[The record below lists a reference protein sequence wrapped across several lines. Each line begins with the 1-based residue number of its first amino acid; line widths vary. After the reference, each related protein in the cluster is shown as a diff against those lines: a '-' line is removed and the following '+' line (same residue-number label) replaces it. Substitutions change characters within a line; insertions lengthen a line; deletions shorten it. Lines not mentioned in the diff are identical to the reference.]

1 MKLALAS
8 DLHLE
13 FGDCQLQ
20 NSQNADVLILSG
32 DIMIAADLY
41 SFAEGQ
47 EDLELAS
54 VSPNRKQ
61 AAHRYRQFLAD
72 CSKEFPHVIYVAG
85 NHEFYH
91 FRWYQTLEVLA
102 KECEKFDNVH
112 FLENQSVT
120 IDGVSFLGASLWTDM
135 NGQDPTTIYSIERAM
150 NDFNLI
156 RNDKRNF
163 AKLHP
168 SDTVIRHLNSVRFI
182 KNSCREITGP
192 VVMVGH
198 HAPSSLS
205 IHPRYH
211 YDYVVNGAYSSN
223 LSDLILDC
231 PQIKLWTHGHT
242 HHAFDYMISS
252 TRVVCNPRGYI
263 GHEPQAENF
272 SLQYIEI

>member
-1 MKLALAS
+1 MKVALAS

-13 FGDCQLQ
+13 FGDCPLT

-47 EDLELAS
+47 EDIDLAS
-54 VSPNRKQ
+54 VSPKRKQ
-61 AAHRYRQFLAD
+61 AAQRYRRFLAD

-102 KECEKFDNVH
+102 KECTKFDNIH
-112 FLENQSVT
+112 FLENQSVA
-120 IDGVSFLGASLWTDM
+120 INGVSFLGTSLWTDM
-135 NGQDPTTIYSIERAM
+135 NSQDPVTIYSIERSM

-156 RNDKRNF
+156 RDDKRNF
-163 AKLHP
+163 AKLCP
-168 SDTVIRHLNSVRFI
+168 QDTVIRHLDSVRFI
-182 KNSCREITGP
+182 KNSCQAITDP
-192 VVMVGH
+192 VVVVGH
-198 HAPSSLS
+198 HAPSLQS
-205 IHPRYH
+205 IHPKYSH
-211 YDYVVNGAYSSN
+211 DYVLNGAYSSD
-223 LSDLILDC
+223 LSHLMLDN

-242 HHAFDYMISS
+242 HHAFDYRIGS
-252 TRVVCNPRGYI
+252 TRVVCNPRGYM
-263 GHEPQAENF
+263 GYEPQAENF